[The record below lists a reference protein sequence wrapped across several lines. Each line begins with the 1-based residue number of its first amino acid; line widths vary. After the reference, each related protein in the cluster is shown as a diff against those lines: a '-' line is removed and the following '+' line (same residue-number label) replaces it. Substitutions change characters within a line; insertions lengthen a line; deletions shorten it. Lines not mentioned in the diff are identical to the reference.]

1 MNENIILVTIDCLR
15 NDFYNVDSGKYP
27 FLNYLKKNTTY
38 YSNCHALADNTL
50 SSVPQLLS
58 STFLNFIPYKE
69 AKAGEINEMCQIKE
83 PRKSIAQTLKENGYN
98 TYGFQT
104 APHLVHSLGYDKG
117 FDSYDYF
124 SPFLNSSIPI
134 IDMLF
139 KYPFTKGEELN
150 RYVLKKNFR
159 EPYFLWIHYSD
170 THDPYV
176 DTFFPL
182 PLSNF
187 LWHHFTRRP
196 SISQSSKLSWP
207 LVSNKR
213 SELFKRIYQKKVKYM
228 DACLHNLFVKSGK
241 FNLEKMNFILTS
253 DHGQLLGEYNQL
265 GHGYRVIPTPESSN
279 VPLYIKRTGQKKN
292 HTNNTKCTL
301 LDITPTISDLAN
313 VPLLESY
320 DGNSLLDESRLE
332 SKYLV
337 WSNTLDFQNS
347 KFLLK
352 IVKDNYI
359 FWQDDFNFPS
369 PKLYKFENGQLM
381 LIENLELMDK
391 FVAISSEHISYIKT
405 KQLKYPG
412 KQERNIDMKEELDPE
427 VYKALKALRYVKK

>member
-139 KYPFTKGEELN
+139 KYPFTKPN
-150 RYVLKKNFR
+150 
-159 EPYFLWIHYSD
+159 H
-170 THDPYV
+170 
-176 DTFFPL
+176 
-182 PLSNF
+182 LSK
-187 LWHHFTRRP
+187 W
-196 SISQSSKLSWP
+196 
-207 LVSNKR
+207 
-213 SELFKRIYQKKVKYM
+213 Y
-228 DACLHNLFVKSGK
+228 
-241 FNLEKMNFILTS
+241 
-253 DHGQLLGEYNQL
+253 LLYYWG
-265 GHGYRVIPTPESSN
+265 R
-279 VPLYIKRTGQKKN
+279 
-292 HTNNTKCTL
+292 
-301 LDITPTISDLAN
+301 
-313 VPLLESY
+313 
-320 DGNSLLDESRLE
+320 
-332 SKYLV
+332 
-337 WSNTLDFQNS
+337 
-347 KFLLK
+347 
-352 IVKDNYI
+352 
-359 FWQDDFNFPS
+359 
-369 PKLYKFENGQLM
+369 
-381 LIENLELMDK
+381 
-391 FVAISSEHISYIKT
+391 
-405 KQLKYPG
+405 
-412 KQERNIDMKEELDPE
+412 
-427 VYKALKALRYVKK
+427 